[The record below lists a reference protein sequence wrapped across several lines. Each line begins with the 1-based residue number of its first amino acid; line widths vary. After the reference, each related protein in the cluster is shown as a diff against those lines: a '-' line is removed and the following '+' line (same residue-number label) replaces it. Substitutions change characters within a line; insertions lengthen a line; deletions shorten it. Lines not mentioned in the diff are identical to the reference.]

1 MKPDGVASVSRGLP
15 ESIKLLTIS
24 GQGEPVTATVAA
36 ATRTPVLPITSFREQ
51 THADRRRAR
60 S

>member
-1 MKPDGVASVSRGLP
+1 MTWRDERPKTPATSNP
-15 ESIKLLTIS
+15 IMIS